1 MRAAVAHFKQRM
13 RGSRCRRKRD
23 VATTPRLG
31 RDGPPARADHSFM
44 IRLSQRLAAVRPPL
58 WFLVLAGLALANLL
72 RQWSA
77 PILDRHEFRQT
88 QTALTAHWL
97 REEGWSL
104 AYPLPVF
111 GPPWSAPME
120 FPLYQAMVAG
130 VSKLAGCGIES
141 AGRAVAI
148 VAFFAALP
156 ALAGLLASAGFTAR
170 TRWFALGSMLLTPV
184 YLFYARTV
192 LIETTALC
200 FALWFLH
207 AFVRGL
213 EPTPRRWWWVGA
225 AMVFGA
231 LAALVKIT
239 TFAPALLIAAVPAG
253 AAVWHAWRDSAGRR
267 TALPP
272 LFVAAVLPALV
283 AFAVGTWW
291 VEYADTVKAA
301 NPLAVRLQSAHLN
314 AWNFGTLA
322 QRLDPAAW
330 RTLAVQTGYTTC
342 RLLPG
347 LLALA
352 ALVFAPRR
360 HRWAAATA
368 AAAFLVGPL
377 CFFNLYLVHDYY
389 FCANAVFLAAALGL
403 ALGGLW
409 ENPRVPRWAA
419 LTVTLVVGGLQAHGF
434 FRGLGYYFSHT
445 PPAPPALAA
454 AIRAVVP
461 ENGFVLLVNKGWN
474 PELPFYMR
482 RRAVMLPD
490 GFHNDL
496 AALGE
501 VLNRLPPEEPRAL
514 VWRGTAAIPVELH
527 SYLFNELGLDRT
539 PVVSDGEN
547 TLFVRA
553 GATAALRA
561 QLEELALPGL
571 SSATQAVAA
580 WPAAETYKTFLSPLP
595 GDQLLCRPSP
605 LSGRSLYG
613 LSIARNGDRDCIVA
627 HAPSQLALAPPTGAR
642 SVQVEFGLG
651 DECIRPDTRSDGV
664 VVSIYTTEPGR
675 PRRTLYR
682 RALDPVANPA
692 DRGMQTARFALPHD
706 VRGSLVFEASTGVT
720 GDLAYD
726 WFYWYRIAVE

>member
-1 MRAAVAHFKQRM
+1 
-13 RGSRCRRKRD
+13 
-23 VATTPRLG
+23 
-31 RDGPPARADHSFM
+31 M
-44 IRLSQRLAAVRPPL
+44 IRLPQRLATVRPPL
-58 WFLVLAGLALANLL
+58 WFLLLTALALANLL

-97 REEGWSL
+97 REDGWSL

-141 AGRAVAI
+141 AGRVVAI
-148 VAFFAALP
+148 AAFFAALP
-156 ALAGLLASAGFTAR
+156 ALAGLLASAGFSPR
-170 TRWFALGSMLLTPV
+170 TRWFALGCVLLTPV

-200 FALWFLH
+200 LALWFLH
-207 AFVRGL
+207 SFVRGL
-213 EPTPRRWWWVGA
+213 EPAPHRWWWSGA
-225 AMVFGA
+225 ALMFGA
-231 LAALVKIT
+231 LAALVKVT
-239 TFAPALLIAAVPAG
+239 TFAPVLLMAAVPAG
-253 AAVWHAWRDSAGRR
+253 AALLRLWRNKAGRR
-267 TALPP
+267 TEVPALLLAAALPTVVA
-272 LFVAAVLPALV
+272 FVA
-283 AFAVGTWW
+283 GGWW

-301 NPLAVRLQSAHLN
+301 NPFAVRLQSAHLY

-330 RTLAVQTGYTTC
+330 RTFAVQTGYTTC
-342 RLLPG
+342 RLVPG

-360 HRWAAATA
+360 HRWATLLAV
-368 AAAFLVGPL
+368 AAFLVGPL
-377 CFFNLYLVHDYY
+377 CFFSLYLVHDYY
-389 FCANAVFLAAALGL
+389 FCANAVFFAAALGL

-419 LTVTLVVGGLQAHGF
+419 FAVAVAVGGLQTHGF
-434 FRGLGYYFSHT
+434 VRGLGYYFTHT
-445 PPAPPALAA
+445 PPEPPALAA
-454 AIRAVVP
+454 AIRAAVP
-461 ENGFVLLVNKGWN
+461 EDGVVLLVNKGWN
-474 PELPFYMR
+474 PELPFYMQ

-496 AALGE
+496 AALDD

-527 SYLFNELGLDRT
+527 GYLFDELGFDRT
-539 PVVSDGEN
+539 PVATDGEN
-547 TLFVRA
+547 TLFVRT
-553 GATAALRA
+553 GRTAATRDR
-561 QLEELALPGL
+561 LAESAVPRL
-571 SSATQAVAA
+571 SFAGPPVAA
-580 WPAAETYKTFLSPLP
+580 SPAAETFRTFPSPIG
-595 GDQLLCRPSP
+595 GDSAICRPAP
-605 LSGRSLYG
+605 VWGRSLYG

-627 HAPSQLALAPPTGAR
+627 HAPSQLVLVPPQGAR
-642 SVQVEFGLG
+642 AVQVEFGLG
-651 DECIRPDTRSDGV
+651 DECVLPDTRSDGV
-664 VVSIYTTEPGR
+664 VVSIHTTEPGR

-692 DRGMQTARFALPHD
+692 DRGVQTARIELPRD
-706 VRGSLVFEASTGVT
+706 GRGSLVLEASTGVT
-720 GDLAYD
+720 GNLAYD
-726 WFYWYRIAVE
+726 WFYWYRIVVE